1 MHGGSRIDALRSRLQ
16 LHSHQTCTNLALF
29 KPQAHAHLHRAQFLD
44 SGLGDG
50 WGVVTADGWLKPAF
64 HAFYLY
70 ARMPEQQR
78 ALRWAARGRAETP
91 SATTHPLLTGF
102 TSSNASFVAVAIWST
117 SANATT
123 LRLDIEPL
131 PFPAARAT
139 LRVFRIDSAH
149 YSAPTRNFI
158 QPLAEGNA
166 AAVGAR
172 ASLRGMHWEGVVE
185 PFSLLHFEVEIPDD
199 CA

>member
-1 MHGGSRIDALRSRLQ
+1 MAPWHEGAETIPGSR
-16 LHSHQTCTNLALF
+16 
-29 KPQAHAHLHRAQFLD
+29 D
-44 SGLGDG
+44 S
-50 WGVVTADGWLKPAF
+50 PIRECPF
-64 HAFYLY
+64 
-70 ARMPEQQR
+70 
-78 ALRWAARGRAETP
+78 
-91 SATTHPLLTGF
+91 
-102 TSSNASFVAVAIWST
+102 
-117 SANATT
+117 
-123 LRLDIEPL
+123 EPL